1 MPVLG
6 IDYEKC
12 NNCQSCYD
20 ACSRYFKRDR
30 EQNRIV
36 FVDPNNF
43 CDSCGRCVAMC
54 KSDAILYENLGEIL
68 SFEETQDPSALIS
81 YETMHKFMSAKR
93 SIRGYKKKKV
103 PKDALKKVLETMKYA
118 PTGGNIR
125 TLRCTI
131 ISDDDKIKQISDE
144 VMDAIIKSGNPIY
157 SENFIKAKKRG
168 IDTIFYNVPHVMI
181 IHSTNPGDAMNST
194 IALTYGML
202 CAQSLGL
209 ASCWI
214 GLAHGV
220 LSANKQLREEIA
232 GIRGT
237 IWGVITIGY
246 PTQIYYKV
254 PPRPDIKTNGLDE
267 LD

>member
-103 PKDALKKVLETMKYA
+103 PKDALKKLLETMKYA

>member
-81 YETMHKFMSAKR
+81 YETMHKFVSAKR

-103 PKDALKKVLETMKYA
+103 PKDALKKLLETMKYA

>member
-12 NNCQSCYD
+12 NNCQRCYD

-30 EQNRIV
+30 EQDRMV

-68 SFEETQDPSALIS
+68 SFEEVQDPSSLIS
-81 YETMHKFMSAKR
+81 YETLHNFMIAKR

-103 PKDALKKVLETMKYA
+103 PKDFLKKVLETMKYA

-131 ISDDDKIKQISDE
+131 ISDENKIKKISDE
-144 VMDAIIKSGNPIY
+144 VMDGIIKSGNPRY
-157 SENFIKAKKRG
+157 SENFVKAKRLG
-168 IDTIFYNVPHVMI
+168 IDTIFYKAPHIMI
-181 IHSTNPGDAMNST
+181 IHSTNPGDLMNST

-202 CAQSLGL
+202 CGQSLGL

-214 GLAHGV
+214 GLAQGV
-220 LSANKQLREEIA
+220 LSANKQLKEEIA
-232 GIRGT
+232 GIRGN

-246 PTQIYYKV
+246 PTQIYYKI
-254 PPRPDIKTNGLDE
+254 PPRPDIKTIGLD
-267 LD
+267 

>member
-68 SFEETQDPSALIS
+68 SFEETQDPSALIP
-81 YETMHKFMSAKR
+81 YETIHKFMSAKR

-103 PKDALKKVLETMKYA
+103 PKDALKKLLETMKYA

>member
-68 SFEETQDPSALIS
+68 SFEETQDPSALIP
-81 YETMHKFMSAKR
+81 YETIHKFMSAKR

-103 PKDALKKVLETMKYA
+103 PKDVLKKVLETMKYA

-144 VMDAIIKSGNPIY
+144 VMDAIIKSGNPVY
-157 SENFIKAKKRG
+157 SQNFIKAKERG

-220 LSANKQLREEIA
+220 LGANKRLKEEIA